1 MLAAR
6 RGRRV
11 LLRAMQQQR
20 HKQHHNQRL
29 VPRAFSSSSSSS
41 GSSSQP
47 PSPRHWSGINTY
59 YFSMRGLG
67 IATRVV
73 SNMQD
78 FFRFYDNGVFAKSV
92 NDDARSA
99 MYVLTQFP
107 ASTRVDLVEFKQAAE
122 QVVHT
127 VYEQMYAASNSKQT
141 TPVTQGPDGN
151 ATVDTN
157 SPTDPL
163 WYLSSIASDSCAEVL
178 KSKSAMQTKRLAL
191 RGSSAHNTRVILE
204 QLNVNRV
211 EIAAVEY
218 KSCRYDDE
226 DAQQRGYDEEEWL
239 EVHVQYDVTEHLQ
252 ITTTNGEGID
262 DRKTINTTF
271 TWTFESNVTD
281 PDEVDWQIVDATPFT
296 ETSAVLTPV
305 KAAEK

>member
-1 MLAAR
+1 MLVTR
-6 RGRRV
+6 RGRRAFM
-11 LLRAMQQQR
+11 RAMQQ
-20 HKQHHNQRL
+20 QRL
-29 VPRAFSSSSSSS
+29 VPRAFSSSSPSS
-41 GSSSQP
+41 GSSPQP

-59 YFSMRGLG
+59 YFSLRGLG

-78 FFRFYDNGVFAKSV
+78 FFRFYDNGVFAKSI

-107 ASTRVDLVEFKQAAE
+107 ASTRVDLIEFKQAAE

-141 TPVTQGPDGN
+141 IPKAQEEALDSN
-151 ATVDTN
+151 ATVGADA
-157 SPTDPL
+157 PTDPL

-178 KSKSAMQTKRLAL
+178 KSKAAMQTKRLAL
-191 RGSSAHNTRVILE
+191 KGASPRTTRVILE

-218 KSCRYDDE
+218 KSRRYGDE

-281 PDEVDWQIVDATPFT
+281 PDEVDWQIVDTTPFT
-296 ETSAVLTPV
+296 ETSAVLTPI